1 MTAKITV
8 TIRQACEMTGL
19 GRSTIYKLFES
30 KRLTKRKLGGR
41 TLILV
46 SDLQELMAS
55 LPSDNGQVV

>member
-1 MTAKITV
+1 MTAQITV

-19 GRSTIYKLFES
+19 GRSTIYNLFET

-46 SDLQELMAS
+46 SDLQALMAS
-55 LPSDNGQVV
+55 LPSENGQAA